1 MVVVTV
7 VVVLV
12 LVVVVE
18 PAATVVVVVVVVAG
32 SWVVTLPKRKRN
44 EIAAAESR
52 RRSIPRQIKK
62 NVLFISGVVI
72 YHQQFLF
79 ITGISFHWS
88 GGWHL
93 APCGGHQNIGHRL
106 LHYSLPLLILPLYTS
121 RFSLV
126 RDFLTHFNFSFY
138 FAFLSL
144 R

>member
-18 PAATVVVVVVVVAG
+18 PAATVVVVVVAG

-62 NVLFISGVVI
+62 NVQSIGGVVI

-93 APCGGHQNIGHRL
+93 APCVGHQNIGHRL

-126 RDFLTHFNFSFY
+126 RKF
-138 FAFLSL
+138 
-144 R
+144 

>member
-62 NVLFISGVVI
+62 NVQSIGGVVI

-88 GGWHL
+88 GGFHL
-93 APCGGHQNIGHRL
+93 PPCVGHQNIGHRL
-106 LHYSLPLLILPLYTS
+106 LHYSSPLLILPLYTS

-126 RDFLTHFNFSFY
+126 RNF
-138 FAFLSL
+138 
-144 R
+144 